1 MVKDQSYWLHKL
13 ATLKIDH
20 ARGDPA
26 PHKPF
31 LLLMILEMADRG
43 EITGSELPLS
53 PDLAFRFSL
62 FNSVIAA
69 RQRPPLEL
77 RLPFHH
83 LKTSGIWQPLMADGK
98 PSPHRNLTVK
108 VRFDPAFLDCLRDAT
123 FRDKAKR
130 VLIETSPYFRI
141 EERIALCTMLRL
153 KPAAAD
159 ELKEASPL
167 YTAPVQRG
175 REARFRIEVVVVAYK
190 HTCALTGYRMTTL
203 DMESIVDAAHI
214 HEFSESQ
221 NNDPRNGLALSKNAH
236 WQFDR
241 GLWSITDDYRV
252 RVNEEKFIEEGVPG
266 QKLGDFDGHRLFL
279 PGDPKCWPDPESL
292 QWHWKKH
299 KFSQ

>member
-13 ATLKIDH
+13 ATLKIDR

-62 FNSVIAA
+62 FNSVITA

-98 PSPHRNLTVK
+98 SSPHRNLTVK

-175 REARFRIEVVVVAYK
+175 RSAFPHRSGCRRVQT
-190 HTCALTGYRMTTL
+190 HLR
-203 DMESIVDAAHI
+203 VD
-214 HEFSESQ
+214 
-221 NNDPRNGLALSKNAH
+221 GLP
-236 WQFDR
+236 
-241 GLWSITDDYRV
+241 DDYARHGKYRGRGPHPRV
-252 RVNEEKFIEEGVPG
+252 QREPKQRPAQRLGSLQERALAVRPWPLVN
-266 QKLGDFDGHRLFL
+266 HRRL
-279 PGDPKCWPDPESL
+279 PGTRERGEV
-292 QWHWKKH
+292 H
-299 KFSQ
+299 